1 MVDSWSLPAA
11 DLALAVQLTNTSC
24 WSFLQGLAFRI
35 TKETAVKSVEAR
47 SVTKSVSI
55 WGNLQGSVTIILTSA
70 ADPDHFYTDPDPIFK
85 FDMLLHIRLQ
95 ILLYEILK
103 LSYVLPV
110 AVFMYHWFG
119 AGVIFSYHDLRSYLC
134 GCRGTS

>member
-24 WSFLQGLAFRI
+24 WSFLQGLAFRNTI
-35 TKETAVKSVEAR
+35 ETAVKSVEAR

-55 WGNLQGSVTIILTSA
+55 GKFAGVGNDYLNQCCGSRPFL
-70 ADPDHFYTDPDPIFK
+70 YTDPDPIFK

-110 AVFMYHWFG
+110 AVYMYHWFG
-119 AGVIFSYHDLRSYLC
+119 AGVIFSYHDLRSYL
-134 GCRGTS
+134 